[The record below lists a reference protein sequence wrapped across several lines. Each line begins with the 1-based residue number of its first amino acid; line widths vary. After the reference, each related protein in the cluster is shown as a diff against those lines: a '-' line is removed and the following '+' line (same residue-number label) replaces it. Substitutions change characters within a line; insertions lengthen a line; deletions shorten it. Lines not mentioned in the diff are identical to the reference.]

1 MSDPEGVQSSKLGAG
16 PGPSAIE
23 WRHKM
28 KATARTEKVRLF
40 TALLAALTLLGA
52 GHAGAQSG
60 AGPVPPRPG
69 QAPQSAPSQQQGKAP
84 DQSIRVRVN
93 LVNAP
98 VVVRDAKGELV
109 LDLEQNNFRIFDN
122 GVQQKIDG
130 FDVGGAP
137 LSVVIVME
145 TSSRIQALLPA
156 VRKTGIL
163 FTETVLGE
171 NGDAA
176 VIGYDDDVR
185 HLQDFTSDH
194 DAIEKAITNLKQGG
208 SGTRLYDALSTAVTM
223 LESRPDS
230 RRRVIISVAEAT
242 DGGSETKLGEVLR
255 DAQLANITIYSVG
268 LSSTVAQARGDQKNA
283 QLPSATPPGVFGA
296 PGIPGTPQTPTTEA
310 QRGGGVD
317 ILSLATWIVQHTE
330 SVVKE
335 RPLEVATAATGGLYE
350 SPLKDTSIEKAID
363 DIGGELHAEYTI
375 SYRPSTMS
383 SGGYHE
389 IRVQVIDA
397 RGLTVR
403 SRPGYYVGAP
413 GA

>member
-1 MSDPEGVQSSKLGAG
+1 
-16 PGPSAIE
+16 
-23 WRHKM
+23 M
-28 KATARTEKVRLF
+28 KANARVRKVRLL
-40 TALLAALTLLGA
+40 TALAAFALVGA
-52 GHAGAQSG
+52 LVSASPAAAQS
-60 AGPVPPRPG
+60 ASGPIP
-69 QAPQSAPSQQQGKAP
+69 PQSGQTPQGAPPQQQGRGP

-156 VRKTGIL
+156 VRRTGIL
-163 FTETVLGE
+163 FTETVIGE

-176 VIGYDDDVR
+176 VVGYDDEVR

-194 DAIEKAITNLKQGG
+194 DAIEKTISNLKPGS

-230 RRRVIISVAEAT
+230 RRRVIITVAEAM

-268 LSSTVAQARGDQKNA
+268 LSSTAAQARGEQKNN
-283 QLPSATPPGVFGA
+283 QMPSATPPGVFGA
-296 PGIPGTPQTPTTEA
+296 PGIPGTPQTPTTETE
-310 QRGGGVD
+310 RSSGVD
-317 ILSLATWIVQHTE
+317 VMSLATWIVQHTE

-350 SPLKDTSIEKAID
+350 STVKDDSIEKAID
-363 DIGGELHAEYTI
+363 NIGGELHAEYTI
-375 SYRPSTMS
+375 SYRPSTMN
-383 SGGYHE
+383 SGGYHT
-389 IRVQVIDA
+389 IQVQVIDA

>member
-1 MSDPEGVQSSKLGAG
+1 
-16 PGPSAIE
+16 
-23 WRHKM
+23 M
-28 KATARTEKVRLF
+28 KATAEVRKMRF
-40 TALLAALTLLGA
+40 STALLVALALVGA
-52 GHAGAQSG
+52 SPARAQSTS
-60 AGPVPPRPG
+60 GPIPEQPG
-69 QAPQSAPSQQQGKAP
+69 PTLRSAPRQQQGKAP

-109 LDLEQNNFRIFDN
+109 LDLEENNFRIFDN

-156 VRKTGIL
+156 VRRTGIL
-163 FTETVLGE
+163 FTETVIGE

-176 VIGYDDDVR
+176 VIGYDDEVR

-194 DAIEKAITNLKQGG
+194 DAIEKAVSNLKPGS
-208 SGTRLYDALSTAVTM
+208 SGTRLYDALSAAVTM
-223 LESRPDS
+223 LQSRPDA
-230 RRRVIISVAEAT
+230 RRRVIITVAEAL
-242 DGGSETKLGEVLR
+242 DGGSETKLGEILR

-268 LSSTVAQARGDQKNA
+268 LSSTAAQARGEQKNGGT
-283 QLPSATPPGVFGA
+283 PSATPPGVFGA

-310 QRGGGVD
+310 QRNSGVD
-317 ILSLATWIVQHTE
+317 ILSLATWIVQHAET
-330 SVVKE
+330 VVKE
-335 RPLEVATAATGGLYE
+335 KPLEVATAATGGLYE
-350 SPLKDTSIEKAID
+350 STVKDDSIEKAID
-363 DIGGELHAEYTI
+363 NIGGELHAEYTI
-375 SYRPSTMS
+375 SYRPTTMS

-403 SRPGYYVGAP
+403 SRPGYYVGGP